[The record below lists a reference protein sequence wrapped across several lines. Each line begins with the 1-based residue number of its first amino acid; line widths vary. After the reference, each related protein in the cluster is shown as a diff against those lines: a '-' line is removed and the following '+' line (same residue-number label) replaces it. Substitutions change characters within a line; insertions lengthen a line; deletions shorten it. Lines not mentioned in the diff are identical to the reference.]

1 MLWWKPACPADGLL
15 ACFNLAHEQIRFLA
29 REAFHF
35 SACKFRHVNSESAMA
50 QAQLALKG
58 NGRWDSDWFIA
69 RYAQNTP
76 ITH

>member
-1 MLWWKPACPADGLL
+1 MQL
-15 ACFNLAHEQIRFLA
+15 CFLSGDVFSLSAYK
-29 REAFHF
+29 FH
-35 SACKFRHVNSESAMA
+35 RINSKSVMA
-50 QAQLALKG
+50 WAQLALKG